1 MKKWLRRLLAAL
13 LGAGLAA
20 GLFCS
25 FTLVRVQD
33 STMLPALEPGDYVLI
48 NKWNRTDLAVG
59 DLVLY
64 KAPCYD
70 IDGAQ
75 YPLRRVTGIREG
87 WIKVGCD
94 AALAQDST
102 QMIPAE
108 YVVGT
113 VICAGRPAGWRQH

>member
-1 MKKWLRRLLAAL
+1 MGKWMLRILAAL
-13 LGAGLAA
+13 LGFGLAL

-25 FTLVRVQD
+25 FALVRVESSD
-33 STMLPALEPGDYVLI
+33 MLPTLEPGDHVWI
-48 NKWNRTDLAVG
+48 NKWKKDDLAVG

-64 KAPCYD
+64 KAPYYE

-75 YPLRRVTGIREG
+75 YPLRRVVGIRDG

-94 AALAQDST
+94 ADLVSDST

-108 YVVGT
+108 YVVGKAIG
-113 VICAGRPAGWRQH
+113 VD